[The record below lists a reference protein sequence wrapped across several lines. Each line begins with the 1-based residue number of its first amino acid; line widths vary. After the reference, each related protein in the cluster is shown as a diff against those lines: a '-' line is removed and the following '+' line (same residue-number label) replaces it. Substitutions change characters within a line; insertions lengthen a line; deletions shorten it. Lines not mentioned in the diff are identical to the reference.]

1 MQRVG
6 PFRVDFDRMVLV
18 TFRYD
23 DDKYSLYQGRESLR
37 NLGIRV
43 SDDLTKAQRTQLKSA
58 KNRGVIG
65 YFYKGKF
72 FERENTQKDRAE
84 PGQSAPRVFKRA
96 TRRVT
101 PAHTLDVPL
110 ILNMKPLWTLTFTLI
125 KE

>member
-23 DDKYSLYQGRESLR
+23 DDKYSLYQGREPLR

-58 KNRGVIG
+58 KIVVLLAIFIKVNSLNAKI
-65 YFYKGKF
+65 
-72 FERENTQKDRAE
+72 
-84 PGQSAPRVFKRA
+84 PRKIVQN
-96 TRRVT
+96 
-101 PAHTLDVPL
+101 LDNPL
-110 ILNMKPLWTLTFTLI
+110 HAYS
-125 KE
+125 KEQHVE